1 MAKAGDS
8 WVDEQTL
15 RRILGEFA
23 RGITAVLENTN
34 KEISRV
40 YVVVEGIGQRL
51 DRIEERL
58 DQVEARL
65 DRVEERLDRVE
76 ERLDRVEERL
86 DRVEERLD
94 RMEHRLDSIERQLGY
109 VKVKLFEHD
118 EEIFYLRGS
127 NVK

>member
-1 MAKAGDS
+1 M
-8 WVDEQTL
+8 DEETL

-34 KEISRV
+34 EISRV
-40 YVVVEGIGQRL
+40 YVVVEGLGQRL

-65 DRVEERLDRVE
+65 DRVEERLGRVE
-76 ERLDRVEERL
+76 ERLDRG
-86 DRVEERLD
+86 EERLD

>member
-1 MAKAGDS
+1 M
-8 WVDEQTL
+8 DEQTL

-23 RGITAVLENTN
+23 QGITAVLENTN
-34 KEISRV
+34 EISRV
-40 YVVVEGIGQRL
+40 YVVVEGLGQRL

-76 ERLDRVEERL
+76 ERLDQVEARL

-94 RMEHRLDSIERQLGY
+94 EWSTGWTVSSVNLAT
-109 VKVKLFEHD
+109 
-118 EEIFYLRGS
+118 
-127 NVK
+127 

>member
-1 MAKAGDS
+1 M
-8 WVDEQTL
+8 DEQTL

-86 DRVEERLD
+86 DR
-94 RMEHRLDSIERQLGY
+94 MEHRLDSIERQLGY

>member
-1 MAKAGDS
+1 M
-8 WVDEQTL
+8 DEQTL

-23 RGITAVLENTN
+23 QGITAVLENTN

-76 ERLDRVEERL
+76 ERLDR
-86 DRVEERLD
+86 
-94 RMEHRLDSIERQLGY
+94 MEHRLDSIERQLGY